1 MDGYVREYRSS
12 AECALAVNGEEFL
25 VVARRVLAG
34 AGGMKTMQGHHK
46 ASQVGCLHKLCAAPA
61 GPLVIRSALHWQ
73 HRQRDLDAAEDYGA
87 RLSDCS
93 TLLFDIVPSTSSGRR
108 LAA

>member
-34 AGGMKTMQGHHK
+34 P
-46 ASQVGCLHKLCAAPA
+46 AA
-61 GPLVIRSALHWQ
+61 
-73 HRQRDLDAAEDYGA
+73 
-87 RLSDCS
+87 
-93 TLLFDIVPSTSSGRR
+93 
-108 LAA
+108 